1 MKLNK
6 IYIYMLLAA
15 SVYAQAKDQDMSG
28 FQIGAG
34 VNIVF
39 DKNEFFDVQ
48 VANQVKAVSAQAEK
62 GVSTAAEVG
71 DLVTKL
77 WAYNETKVATEDIK
91 VGEAAVI
98 TKGKNITVSLTQE
111 GTNTVYYTASKNA
124 KIVKK
129 AVGGELK
136 LAYFHDF
143 NNGIMVGIDTSCV
156 FSPKNKKSVK
166 PGYMNPHP
174 DLALTTTSTT
184 NTYEPFTWD
193 GKEGYTT
200 QKTCSIS
207 NGDDVSIYP
216 INLDGFTEDTI
227 GNPGT
232 EVEKLLSYVSF
243 DEKHDK
249 YGEITVENRICSPRA
264 ALVVGIASDGI
275 FAGIRGG
282 VLHEK
287 LKVSANGYWYTGANI
302 GSTSMPD
309 HQETKSRVMSITAPF
324 VGLHFIK
331 QVHVGSNDAQLY
343 FTADRRI
350 GNDEKDVNIYCVK
363 KLKRNRYSISAGI
376 TWMVKR

>member
-1 MKLNK
+1 
-6 IYIYMLLAA
+6 MLLAA
-15 SVYAQAKDQDMSG
+15 SVYAQAKDQNMSG
-28 FQIGAG
+28 LQIGAG

-48 VANQVKAVSAQAEK
+48 VANQVKQVTGNNLSSDISE
-62 GVSTAAEVG
+62 SDEVAS
-71 DLVTKL
+71 LVTTM
-77 WAYNETKVATEDIK
+77 WGYNETTEGNIKIDEATTFS
-91 VGEAAVI
+91 G
-98 TKGKNITVSLTQE
+98 GITVLPSNCGGG
-111 GTNTVYYTASKNA
+111 GTAYYTASKNA

-143 NNGIMVGIDTSCV
+143 NNGIMVGIDTACV

-174 DLALTTTSTT
+174 DLKLIVVSA
-184 NTYEPFTWD
+184 N
-193 GKEGYTT
+193 EGYTFTWNGKGGYTTT
-200 QKTCSIS
+200 QENCTVSR
-207 NGDDVSIYP
+207 GQVSIYP
-216 INLDGFTEDTI
+216 TNLDGFIENTTFS
-227 GNPGT
+227 PGPET
-232 EVEKLLSYVSF
+232 EKLLSYVSF

-350 GNDEKDVNIYCVK
+350 GNDEKDVNIYGVK